1 MEVERSTFF
10 FWGNLMKLKTVFVI
24 VLTLILVF
32 LIYLS
37 NMDQKVYYVALG
49 DYQVLGLT
57 NSGEITYGYTDYLKE
72 ELKSKNKLERY
83 INGFAKDNMRI
94 TDMIHDITDNK
105 TIQMNGKDQTLKNAL
120 IKADFVTLS
129 IGMNDLYYKIGVN
142 HDFGTLNYNEVY
154 YHIDEMM
161 IDLERLFQLLRE
173 YCKED
178 IIMTDFYNPLEENE
192 KLNEILIYANE
203 RLYELA
209 STFQIQV
216 VKIHTL
222 FQNKNG
228 TITSIYPTKEEYQ
241 KISEKM
247 KESMVDT
254 LLND

>member
-1 MEVERSTFF
+1 
-10 FWGNLMKLKTVFVI
+10 
-24 VLTLILVF
+24 
-32 LIYLS
+32 
-37 NMDQKVYYVALG
+37 
-49 DYQVLGLT
+49 
-57 NSGEITYGYTDYLKE
+57 
-72 ELKSKNKLERY
+72 
-83 INGFAKDNMRI
+83 
-94 TDMIHDITDNK
+94 
-105 TIQMNGKDQTLKNAL
+105 
-120 IKADFVTLS
+120 
-129 IGMNDLYYKIGVN
+129 MNDLYYKIGVN
-142 HDFGTLNYNEVY
+142 PDFATLNYNEVY

-216 VKIHTL
+216 VKIHTV

-247 KESMVDT
+247 KETMVDT